1 MRSLPAR
8 RTAAVVLAAAASV
21 VALAGPAFAHV
32 TVNPGSAEQGGYTAV
47 DFRVP
52 NENDA
57 AGTVK
62 LEVNLPLDHPLASV
76 RTQPLPGWTAVV
88 EKSKLDKPIKVHGND
103 VNEAVSKITW
113 TADAG
118 VKIAPGQFQEF
129 RVSLGPLPTDTD
141 KLVFKA
147 LQSYEN
153 GDVVRWIDEAKDGQ
167 PEPAKPA
174 PVLKLTKAT
183 SADGHGDSHGT
194 TPTATAAPS
203 AGAEG
208 HTHGD
213 AKDEAS
219 SNDKASDSTA
229 RVLGVVGIV
238 VGVIGTAVGILGL
251 RRKNSGPAS

>member
-8 RTAAVVLAAAASV
+8 RIAAVAITAAASV

-32 TVNPGSAEQGGYTAV
+32 TVNPGSAPQGGYTAV

-52 NENDA
+52 NENDTA
-57 AGTVK
+57 STVK

-76 RTQPLPGWTAVV
+76 RTLPMPGWTATV
-88 EKSKLDKPIKVHGND
+88 EKAKLDKPIKVHGND

-118 VKIAPGQFQEF
+118 TKIAPGQFQEF

-141 KLVFKA
+141 KLTFKA
-147 LQSYEN
+147 LQSYDN

-174 PVLKLTKAT
+174 PVLALTKAT
-183 SADGHGDSHGT
+183 SEDGHGVTASAAPAADGHGHDG
-194 TPTATAAPS
+194 
-203 AGAEG
+203 
-208 HTHGD
+208 
-213 AKDEAS
+213 AKDEAAGS
-219 SNDKASDSTA
+219 TRSSDSTA

-238 VGVIGTAVGILGL
+238 VGVIGTAFGILGL
-251 RRKNSGPAS
+251 RRRSGGSAS

>member
-1 MRSLPAR
+1 MRSLPTR
-8 RTAAVVLAAAASV
+8 RIAAVALTAAASV

-32 TVNPGSAEQGGYTAV
+32 TVNPGNAQQGGYTAV

-52 NENDA
+52 NENDNA
-57 AGTVK
+57 STVK

-76 RTQPLPGWTAVV
+76 RTLPMPGWTTTV

-118 VKIAPGQFQEF
+118 TKIAPGQFQEF
-129 RVSLGPLPTDTD
+129 RVSIGPLPTDTD

-147 LQSYEN
+147 LQSYDN

-174 PVLKLTKAT
+174 PVLALDKAAAGGEHGAT
-183 SADGHGDSHGT
+183 VAPTATADGHG
-194 TPTATAAPS
+194 
-203 AGAEG
+203 
-208 HTHGD
+208 HGD
-213 AKDEAS
+213 ATTQAAAS
-219 SNDKASDSTA
+219 SDKGSDSTA
-229 RVLGVVGIV
+229 RVLAVVGIV
-238 VGVIGTAVGILGL
+238 VGLVGAAFGVLGL
-251 RRKNSGPAS
+251 RRKNGGSAS